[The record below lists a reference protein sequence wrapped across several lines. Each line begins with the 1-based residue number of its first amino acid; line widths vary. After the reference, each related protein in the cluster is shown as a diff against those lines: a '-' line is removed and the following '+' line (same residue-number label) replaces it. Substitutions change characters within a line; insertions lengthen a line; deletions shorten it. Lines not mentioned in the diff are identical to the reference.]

1 MVWYGM
7 YLNACHR
14 QPATGP
20 ATCEPVAGCWL
31 QVGRWVQVSRSKVT
45 VEKSEQAPNV
55 GRGGLQHANL
65 CFSGWLQQVGP
76 SAACI

>member
-1 MVWYGM
+1 MLRFTEVS
-7 YLNACHR
+7 LEVDSLFKHIR
-14 QPATGP
+14 QH
-20 ATCEPVAGCWL
+20 
-31 QVGRWVQVSRSKVT
+31 VGRCVQVSRSKVT